1 MGGCPSVQSR
11 LLQES
16 LQVVS
21 VDSRAQLMSLPPSIH
36 HSSQSS
42 NFGVLPHG
50 KVDESLKKMSSP

>member
-21 VDSRAQLMSLPPSIH
+21 VDSRAQLMSL
-36 HSSQSS
+36 
-42 NFGVLPHG
+42 L
-50 KVDESLKKMSSP
+50 